1 MDDADL
7 PEGVSSEQMQ
17 RIMRRVLEAEQEK
30 LHMITPQYINDDLQG
45 IIEDEI
51 D

>member
-1 MDDADL
+1 MADADL

-30 LHMITPQYINDDLQG
+30 LHMLNPQYINDDIQE
-45 IIEDEI
+45 IIEDEV